1 MRAVALAILTTLAAC
16 GQGTAPAAPPPSGPQ
31 YENPQAIVDRL
42 PLIDACLAL
51 APDRRTV
58 TINPASD
65 ITLRLSGEAGDLDC
79 AVPDDDPDP
88 SRATVL
94 PALNDLPEDAII
106 FVRAPK
112 GVKVD
117 DIWAPYYL
125 EGTFGTGEFLN
136 DTGDAAYSIDLTKL
150 EPYPYP

>member
-1 MRAVALAILTTLAAC
+1 MRAVAIAFLMTLTAC
-16 GQGTAPAAPPPSGPQ
+16 GQGTTPASPPPSGPQ

-51 APDRRTV
+51 APDRRVV

-65 ITLRLSGEAGDLDC
+65 ITIRLSGEAGDLDC

-106 FVRAPK
+106 FVRAP
-112 GVKVD
+112 GENPGGECYV
-117 DIWAPYYL
+117 AP
-125 EGTFGTGEFLN
+125 EVRNEAGELLGWTL
-136 DTGDAAYSIDLTKL
+136 DPAGC
-150 EPYPYP
+150 